1 MVIMTV
7 VVTGG
12 AGFIGSTL
20 VKKLV
25 DEGRDVV
32 VIDNLSSGSQD
43 NIPDEADFY
52 NINLNSTKEVEKVL
66 ENVDRV
72 YHLAANADV
81 KVQNEDR
88 DKDINEGIIATRSL
102 LEAMY
107 SAGVKDLVFTS
118 SSTVY
123 GEDVEVPTPE
133 TYGVMEPIS
142 LYGSAKLSA
151 EAIIS
156 AYSHSFG
163 FESSVLRLAN
173 IIGGR
178 SEKSVT
184 YDFVKKLEDD
194 SSELEVLGNG
204 KQKKSYIH
212 VDDCVNAIVTAA
224 RNREDSY
231 EVYNVGNEDSV
242 SVTNIAEAVIDEYSS
257 DTEIY
262 YTGGEKGW
270 TGDVPVMLLD
280 IEKIKEELDWSP
292 SMNSEE
298 AVRKNAREVIEKQN

>member
-184 YDFVKKLEDD
+184 YDFVKKLKDD

-242 SVTNIAEAVIDEYSS
+242 SVTNIAEAVIDEYNS
-257 DTEIY
+257 DTEIH
-262 YTGGEKGW
+262 YTGGKKGW

-280 IEKIKEELDWSP
+280 IEKIKEKLDWSP

-298 AVRKNAREVIEKQN
+298 AVRKTAREVIEKQN

>member
-20 VKKLV
+20 AKKLV

-184 YDFVKKLEDD
+184 YDFVKKLKDD

-242 SVTNIAEAVIDEYSS
+242 SVTNIAEAVIDEYNS
-257 DTEIY
+257 DTEIH
-262 YTGGEKGW
+262 YTGGKKGW

-280 IEKIKEELDWSP
+280 IEKIKEKLDWSP

-298 AVRKNAREVIEKQN
+298 AVRKTAREVIEKQN

>member
-1 MVIMTV
+1 MVIMNV
-7 VVTGG
+7 AVTGG
-12 AGFIGSTL
+12 AGFIGSKL
-20 VKKLV
+20 AEQLV
-25 DEGRDVV
+25 DDGRDVV
-32 VIDNLSSGSQD
+32 VIDNLSSGSRD

-88 DKDINEGIIATRSL
+88 DKDINDGILATRSL

-173 IIGGR
+173 VIGGR

-212 VDDCVNAIVTAA
+212 VDDCVNAILTAA
-224 RNREDSY
+224 RNQEDSY

-242 SVTNIAEAVIDEYSS
+242 SVTNIAEAVIDECGS

-280 IEKIKEELDWSP
+280 IEKIKEKLDWSP

-298 AVRKNAREVIEKQN
+298 AVRKTAREVIEKQN

>member
-32 VIDNLSSGSQD
+32 VIDNLSSGSRD

-184 YDFVKKLEDD
+184 YDFVKKLKDD

-280 IEKIKEELDWSP
+280 IEKIKEKLDWSP

-298 AVRKNAREVIEKQN
+298 AVRKTAREVIEKQN